1 MELPNKHY
9 RSHFSETTLIDIDSS
24 IMALPR
30 LSRSKYGEL
39 TLHAMMA
46 IIIGCVI
53 AYACIEDS
61 SFRHFIFDNGASIPS
76 LVNYLL
82 YHLDYSQLGLSMMA
96 IHRYGKQLFVHPS
109 SRKCWQSVWVI
120 IVSFLICGMGA
131 SVGFLSFL
139 AYHGPLDPEIL
150 RVVIIEAPFIV
161 GSPFGPSSVAYGLM
175 GMRLVTAL
183 LSSSHSRLNGLDLII
198 VVAAPVRAFY
208 FLWLSKSEHSSKSVY
223 EFALW
228 LAQEGIGEN
237 HVLHFGSVV
246 VCVIWALLIIILDG
260 TVRLS
265 KRKSSR

>member
-1 MELPNKHY
+1 
-9 RSHFSETTLIDIDSS
+9 
-24 IMALPR
+24 MALPR
-30 LSRSKYGEL
+30 LSRSSKYGEL
-39 TLHAMMA
+39 TLYAIMA

-61 SFRHFIFDNGASIPS
+61 SFRHFIFDHGASISS

-96 IHRYGKQLFVHPS
+96 IHRYGKQLFVHSS

-120 IVSFLICGMGA
+120 LVSFLICACGILA
-131 SVGFLSFL
+131 SAGFVSCL
-139 AYHGPLDPEIL
+139 AYHGQLDPMEIL
-150 RVVIIEAPFIV
+150 PVVIIQAPLIV
-161 GSPFGPSSVAYGLM
+161 GCPIWPSSVAYGLM
-175 GMRLVTAL
+175 GMRLVTAS

-208 FLWLSKSEHSSKSVY
+208 SLWLSKSEQSSKSVH

-228 LAQEGIGEN
+228 LPQDEIVEN
-237 HVLHFGSVV
+237 HVLLFGSVV
-246 VCVIWALLIIILDG
+246 VGVIWALLIIILDG
-260 TVRLS
+260 AVRLS